1 MTNETENDD
10 VTVETDH
17 DQLPP
22 NERKEMVP
30 VSQVFSNFPTQA
42 EWNTINTIAATLKQG
57 GVLPKGIDTL
67 PKMVVA
73 LQAGRELGLQ
83 PIESLNSLYFVN
95 GKIAMYGEAVP
106 LQIMRA
112 GHKIEWGKCDK
123 EEATVTITRGDNGNT
138 MTQTFTMKEAEE
150 RGYTSNPIYKK
161 YPENMLKWR
170 VLGMVA
176 KFIAPDALKGIGIK
190 EDMEVEVV
198 DEGGTFH
205 NADEAK
211 RVKSEVKNGTQSKRP
226 SLDESL
232 NGGKKKK

>member
-1 MTNETENDD
+1 
-10 VTVETDH
+10 
-17 DQLPP
+17 
-22 NERKEMVP
+22 
-30 VSQVFSNFPTQA
+30 
-42 EWNTINTIAATLKQG
+42 
-57 GVLPKGIDTL
+57 
-67 PKMVVA
+67 
-73 LQAGRELGLQ
+73 
-83 PIESLNSLYFVN
+83 
-95 GKIAMYGEAVP
+95 
-106 LQIMRA
+106 
-112 GHKIEWGKCDK
+112 
-123 EEATVTITRGDNGNT
+123 